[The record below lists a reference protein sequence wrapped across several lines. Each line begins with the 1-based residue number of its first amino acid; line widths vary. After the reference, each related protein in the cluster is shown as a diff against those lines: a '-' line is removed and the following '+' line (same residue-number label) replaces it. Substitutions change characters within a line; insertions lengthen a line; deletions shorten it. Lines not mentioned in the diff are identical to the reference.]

1 MNVKDIKDY
10 LNELKLIPEHD
21 SEVERYFKMDGF
33 LDFLINSQ
41 EGMVPIYLSY
51 DEFFIYS
58 VSFPVTKLTG
68 NYIKD
73 LLNWNHILSSGY
85 SYSDSDSELIFET
98 MSSSSPSILKNS
110 TPFFFLRECFSHT
123 ALKVEI
129 NQKVSHLLELC
140 WSKKQNSFVK
150 INEVGDYIDIATM
163 QHDDDL
169 ILCTLR
175 KKDLDC
181 YLYRTKSVLIRFFD
195 VIRCADDCSP
205 TGNRTDVRQCSHENE
220 IFANLTRE
228 CYDNGNIS
236 RSYLHGFQIIRN
248 KIPNE
253 QMKNRL
259 RGNDRKYESFIIFD
273 WKHGKLGERNS
284 NPKKIGN
291 YFVDSNLPFETSPA
305 FFRSEILAKY
315 KHDPEKYTLEH
326 RRIYCRGAWSIRYGI
341 NDEGQVFA
349 YIKDLS
355 HLPFTEQQYWKS
367 FNEKPKAGI
376 PESVLKTDF
385 EGEWN
390 LDYDPL
396 ISLKNMLETFPHAK
410 FKGEN
415 VSIWK
420 MPKVPPTKD
429 IKFLNYVVTD
439 STKEWED
446 QISVLNQ
453 ILIEGFQSKTIK
465 SIAKHLN
472 CVEKGFGS
480 IKQINRC
487 LETLDV
493 DKEEVDTIVSPLFEL
508 IHLRKIVVHT
518 IDEPYPDEDLKIHYK
533 NLIEKCDKSM
543 RKLTELIEKGLFNIT
558 EEPL

>member
-1 MNVKDIKDY
+1 MKVKDIKGY
-10 LNELKLIPEHD
+10 LSELKIIPKDD
-21 SEVERYFKMDGF
+21 SEVDKYFKIDGF
-33 LDFLINSQ
+33 LDFLLNSQ

-68 NYIKD
+68 NYIRD
-73 LLNWNHILSSGY
+73 LLDWNHVLSNGY

-98 MSSSSPSILKNS
+98 MSNSSPSFLKNS
-110 TPFFFLRECFSHT
+110 TPLFFLRECFSHT
-123 ALKVEI
+123 ALKLEI
-129 NQKVSHLLELC
+129 NQKVSHLLGLC
-140 WSKKQNSFVK
+140 WSKKRNSFVK

-175 KKDLDC
+175 KEDLDC
-181 YLYRTKSVLIRFFD
+181 YLYQTKSVLIRFFD

-220 IFANLTRE
+220 IFANLTTER
-228 CYDNGNIS
+228 YDNGDIS
-236 RSYLHGFQIIRN
+236 RSYLHGFQITRN
-248 KIPNE
+248 KTPDD
-253 QMKNRL
+253 QMNRL
-259 RGNDRKYESFIIFD
+259 RGTDRKYESFLIFD
-273 WKHGKLGERNS
+273 WKHGKLGEWTS
-284 NPKKIGN
+284 NPKEIGN
-291 YFVDSNLPFETSPA
+291 YFVESDLPFETSPA

-315 KHDPEKYTLEH
+315 KHDPDKYTLEH

-385 EGEWN
+385 KGEWH

-396 ISLKNMLETFPHAK
+396 ISLKNILEKFPQAK
-410 FKGEN
+410 FNDEN
-415 VSIWK
+415 VFIWK
-420 MPKVPPTKD
+420 MSKLPQTKD
-429 IKFLNYVVTD
+429 IKNLNYVVTD

-446 QISVLNQ
+446 QIKILNL
-453 ILIEGFQSKTIK
+453 ILIEGLQSKTIK
-465 SIAKHLN
+465 SVARNLN
-472 CVEKGFGS
+472 CAEKGLRS
-480 IKQINRC
+480 LRQIIKC
-487 LETLDV
+487 LEALDV
-493 DKEEVDTIVSPLFEL
+493 DKEDIDVIATPLFEL
-508 IHLRKIVVHT
+508 IHLRKIVVHI
-518 IDEPYPDEDLKIHYK
+518 IDEPYPDEDLKIHYI
-533 NLIEKCDKSM
+533 NLLEKCDKSM
-543 RKLTELIEKGLFNIT
+543 RKLAELIEKGLFNIS
-558 EEPL
+558 EEP